1 MMKHFFLS
9 KQATLLMCFVS
20 SDPFCVTASELMAVF
35 TSFLLFYLICV
46 CC

>member
-35 TSFLLFYLICV
+35 TFLLFNLIRV